1 MNKEEELISKAKE
14 SDTIYIFPIRYNSNT
29 NECLFSEDSIEFYKY
44 AREQNKKIQFI
55 ESNPDII
62 ALHDASIW
70 LPVLYL
76 AETFLLPVVT
86 NLISNF
92 IYDKI
97 GKKDKT
103 KQNINLKIKVK
114 NKGKIKE
121 LNYNGSVES
130 FEKTFKDIDVNK
142 LFNEDE
148 DD

>member
-70 LPVLYL
+70 IPVLYI
-76 AETFLLPVVT
+76 AEMFLLPIAI

-103 KQNINLKIKVK
+103 KQDVKLKIKVK

-121 LNYNGSVES
+121 LNYDGSVDGL
-130 FEKTFKDIDVNK
+130 EKTFKDININK
-142 LFNEDE
+142 FFNEE
-148 DD
+148 DDD